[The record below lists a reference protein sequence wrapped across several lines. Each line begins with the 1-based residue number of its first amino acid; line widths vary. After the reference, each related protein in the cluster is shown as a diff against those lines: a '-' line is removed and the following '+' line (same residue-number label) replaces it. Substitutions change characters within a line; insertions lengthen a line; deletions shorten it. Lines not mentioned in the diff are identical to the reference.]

1 MVSALKVSD
10 VVKNFGEVQAL
21 NGVSFDILKGE
32 LFFLLG
38 PSGCG
43 KTTMLRILAGLE
55 EANSGTI
62 YFSGED
68 VRKLPAYKR
77 GAPMVFQNYA
87 LWPHMTVYANIAF
100 GLQEQKLPKKE
111 IRKKVNDILK
121 LVNLV
126 GLEERTPGELS
137 GGQQQ
142 RVVLARALVLNPD
155 IILLDEPLS
164 NLDAKLRHEMRNEIQ
179 ELHRTTD
186 ITFVY
191 VTHDQLEALSLA
203 DRIAVMENGKI
214 MSLGNPADLYHH
226 PDNYFCATF
235 LGEAN
240 FIKGTVVEQ
249 IDNIAMIDSEHGQL
263 KANAN
268 GAQLSIGEKVRLLMR
283 PENIDIG
290 NVSQDDSNVIE
301 DCLVED
307 VSINGST
314 ISIGLAKANNKFKV
328 IDLNRL
334 PIDIAIGD
342 KVSINIKFERT
353 IVIRFNNEER
363 E

>member
-10 VVKNFGEVQAL
+10 VFKNFREVQAL
-21 NGVSFDILKGE
+21 NGVSFDIFKGE

-55 EANSGTI
+55 EANSGAI

-100 GLQEQKLPKKE
+100 GLQEQKLPKKVIE
-111 IRKKVNDILK
+111 KKVNEILE

-126 GLEERTPGELS
+126 GLANRTPGELS

-164 NLDAKLRHEMRNEIQ
+164 NLDAKLRHEMRHEIQ
-179 ELHRTTD
+179 ELHKNTD

-203 DRIAVMENGKI
+203 DRIAVMDKGKI

-240 FIKGTVVEQ
+240 FIEGTVIAQ
-249 IDNIAMIDSEHGQL
+249 SDNMATIDSEHGQL

-268 GAQLSIGEKVRLLMR
+268 GLQLSAGEKVKLLMR
-283 PENIDIG
+283 PENIDIRSA
-290 NVSQDDSNVIE
+290 SQEECNVIE
-301 DCLVED
+301 NCLVED
-307 VSINGST
+307 VSLNGST

-334 PIDIAIGD
+334 PIDIASD
-342 KVSINIKFERT
+342 DEVSINIKFERT
-353 IVIRFNNEER
+353 IVIKCNNEER
-363 E
+363 

>member
-1 MVSALKVSD
+1 MSSALKVNN
-10 VVKNFGEVQAL
+10 VVKNFDEVQAL
-21 NGVSFDILKGE
+21 NGISFEIKKGE

-55 EANSGTI
+55 EANSGSI

-68 VRKLPAYKR
+68 VKNLPAYKR

-100 GLQEQKLPKKE
+100 GLQEQKIAKKE
-111 IRKKVNDILK
+111 IEQRVNDILK
-121 LVNLV
+121 LVNLE
-126 GLEERTPGELS
+126 GLGSRTPGELS

-142 RVVLARALVLNPD
+142 RVVLARALVLNPE

-164 NLDAKLRHEMRNEIQ
+164 NLDAKLRHEMRHEIE
-179 ELHRTTD
+179 ELHRNTN
-186 ITFVY
+186 ITFIY

-203 DRIAVMENGKI
+203 DRIAVMDKGQI
-214 MSLGNPADLYHH
+214 MSIGKPAELYHN

-240 FIKGTVVEQ
+240 FVSGKVVQ
-249 IDNIAMIDSEHGQL
+249 IDNDKVIVDTEYGQWT
-263 KANAN
+263 ANRNNHNLAE
-268 GAQLSIGEKVRLLMR
+268 GENVDLLVR
-283 PENIDIG
+283 PENIDICRDNDNDG
-290 NVSQDDSNVIE
+290 CNIIK
-301 DCLVED
+301 DCLTEK

-314 ISIGLAKANNKFKV
+314 ISINVIKNDKKLKV

-334 PIDIAIGD
+334 PSTSHTGD
-342 KVSINIKFERT
+342 TVNMKIRFERT
-353 IVIRFNNEER
+353 IVIKKAKL
-363 E
+363 

>member
-1 MVSALKVSD
+1 MASALKVID
-10 VVKNFGEVQAL
+10 TFKNFGEVQAL
-21 NGVSFDILKGE
+21 NGVSFEINKGE

-62 YFSGED
+62 YFSD
-68 VRKLPAYKR
+68 KNVKNLPAYKR

-100 GLQEQKLPKKE
+100 GLQEQKVAKKE
-111 IRKKVNDILK
+111 IEKRVNDILE
-121 LVNLV
+121 LVNLT
-126 GLEERTPGELS
+126 GLGNRTPGELS

-164 NLDAKLRHEMRNEIQ
+164 NLDAKLRNEMRHEIE
-179 ELHRTTD
+179 ELHRNTD
-186 ITFVY
+186 ITFIY

-203 DRIAVMENGKI
+203 DRIAVMDKGKI
-214 MSLGNPADLYHH
+214 MSLGNPAELYHH

-240 FIKGTVVEQ
+240 FISGTVVSAENDKAI
-249 IDNIAMIDSEHGQL
+249 IDTEYGQWTANSNQHTL
-263 KANAN
+263 KD
-268 GAQLSIGEKVRLLMR
+268 GDKVDLLIR
-283 PENIDIG
+283 PENIDICEPTT
-290 NVSQDDSNVIE
+290 QDTNNNVITN
-301 DCLVED
+301 CLTEK

-314 ISIGLAKANNKFKV
+314 ISITLSKDNNKFKV
-328 IDLNRL
+328 INLNRI
-334 PIDIAIGD
+334 PCQSKIGD
-342 KVSINIKFERT
+342 KVNLKIKFERT
-353 IVIRFNNEER
+353 IVITN
-363 E
+363 

>member
-1 MVSALKVSD
+1 MSSALNVNN
-10 VVKNFGEVQAL
+10 VVKNFNEIQAL
-21 NGVSFDILKGE
+21 NGVSFDIRKGE

-55 EANSGTI
+55 EANSGSI

-68 VRKLPAYKR
+68 VKNLPAYKR

-100 GLQEQKLPKKE
+100 GLQEQKIAKKE
-111 IRKKVNDILK
+111 IKNRVNDILK
-121 LVNLV
+121 LVNLE
-126 GLEERTPGELS
+126 GLGSRTPGELS

-142 RVVLARALVLNPD
+142 RVVLARALVLNPE

-164 NLDAKLRHEMRNEIQ
+164 NLDAKLRHEMRHEIE
-179 ELHRTTD
+179 ELHKNTN
-186 ITFVY
+186 ITFIY

-203 DRIAVMENGKI
+203 DRIAVMDKGQI
-214 MSLGNPADLYHH
+214 MSQGKPAELYHT

-240 FIKGTVVEQ
+240 FVAGQVVE
-249 IDNIAMIDSEHGQL
+249 IDNDKVIVDTEYGQWITNRNSHTL
-263 KANAN
+263 
-268 GAQLSIGEKVRLLMR
+268 AQGEIVDLLIR
-283 PENIDIG
+283 PENIDICNNNNDG
-290 NVSQDDSNVIE
+290 CNVIQ
-301 DCLVED
+301 DCLTEKI
-307 VSINGST
+307 SINGST
-314 ISIGLAKANNKFKV
+314 ISITVTKNDKNFKV

-334 PIDIAIGD
+334 PCTSTVGD
-342 KVSINIKFERT
+342 KINMKIKFERT
-353 IVIRFNNEER
+353 IVIKKAK
-363 E
+363 